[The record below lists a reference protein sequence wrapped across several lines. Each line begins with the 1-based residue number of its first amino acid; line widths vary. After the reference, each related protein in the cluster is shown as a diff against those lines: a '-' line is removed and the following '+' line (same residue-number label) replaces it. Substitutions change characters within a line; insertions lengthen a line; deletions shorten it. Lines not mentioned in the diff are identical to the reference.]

1 MADELDAILPEG
13 AVAVERG
20 AIGGQD
26 AGSGPTPDLYAA
38 EEKLIAGASE
48 RRRREFA
55 EARWCAREAL
65 RRLGV
70 AASAIPATPDGAP
83 VWPDGVVGSITHK
96 GGYRAAVVAR
106 RADLAGI
113 GIDAEPD
120 ERLPAGVLET
130 IASAAELDR
139 VEALLERRP
148 GLAWDRLL
156 FCAKEA
162 AVKAAYPTGLGVAGA
177 RGVDVTL
184 DADAHSLSASRGARR
199 PTVDRRPVGSAGG
212 AAGRGRKRC
221 VAGKTSPI
229 RSGRPD
235 SNRRPPAPRAGA
247 LPGCATSRCGQSTS
261 RFRGFCRSNPACGR
275 ATSCRSRAPTRHR
288 SVTSRSGP

>member
-1 MADELDAILPEG
+1 MSDRLDAILPEG

-20 AIGGQD
+20 AVEAQD
-26 AGSGPTPDLYAA
+26 AGPAETPELYPV
-38 EEKLIAGASE
+38 EEELIAGASE
-48 RRRREFA
+48 GRRREFA

-70 AASAIPATPDGAP
+70 AAGAIPADGSGAP

-106 RADLAGI
+106 RENLAGI

-120 ERLPAGVLET
+120 ERLPAGVLEA

-162 AVKAAYPTGLGVAGA
+162 AVKAAYPMGPGFGGVRSVEVSLDPRAQTLTV
-177 RGVDVTL
+177 GVEHAEGPTV
-184 DADAHSLSASRGARR
+184 RGAW
-199 PTVDRRPVGSAGG
+199 VQ
-212 AAGRGRKRC
+212 
-221 VAGKTSPI
+221 
-229 RSGRPD
+229 
-235 SNRRPPAPRAGA
+235 RAGLLVA
-247 LPGCATSRCGQSTS
+247 VASSD
-261 RFRGFCRSNPACGR
+261 
-275 ATSCRSRAPTRHR
+275 
-288 SVTSRSGP
+288 